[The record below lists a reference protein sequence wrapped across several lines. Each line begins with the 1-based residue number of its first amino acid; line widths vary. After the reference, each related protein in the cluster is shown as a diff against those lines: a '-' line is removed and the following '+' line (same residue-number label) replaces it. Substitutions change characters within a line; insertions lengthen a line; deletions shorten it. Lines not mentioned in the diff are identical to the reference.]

1 MGGTGSCI
9 PRPSSARRAAH
20 LSHLCRFFCTCGT
33 SNKNRA
39 AHNGNLPPHNGNL
52 PPHNG
57 NLSSH
62 NGNLSSHNGNLS
74 SRYAGDGFRY
84 ATDGLGYAGK
94 RFCGGCRDL
103 SDARSEGHA
112 IAQRMYKSAR
122 PTNGNRRGHHSISP
136 IGSIPFRP
144 TAPGRCGSG
153 RSVLR
158 ATSAQ
163 NVICPDEQSGG
174 HSDPGHCG
182 RAKKYHPR
190 QRVVGP

>member
-39 AHNGNLPPHNGNL
+39 AHNGNLPPHNGNLPSHNGNLPSHNGNLSSHNGNLPPHNGNL

-84 ATDGLGYAGK
+84 ATDGLGYAGDGYRCAGK
-94 RFCGGCRDL
+94 RFPYSLIFHEDGAAERRL
-103 SDARSEGHA
+103 RSEG
-112 IAQRMYKSAR
+112 AQDCSHGCNPWRVDERSNSPR
-122 PTNGNRRGHHSISP
+122 PPRKGRR
-136 IGSIPFRP
+136 R
-144 TAPGRCGSG
+144 R
-153 RSVLR
+153 
-158 ATSAQ
+158 
-163 NVICPDEQSGG
+163 
-174 HSDPGHCG
+174 
-182 RAKKYHPR
+182 
-190 QRVVGP
+190 